1 MKMKKMIKTL
11 CLTALLI
18 IANGAMAQS
27 DTIVSVKPFKH
38 LDLNITTGT
47 TGLGIELGTPISD
60 MFSVRAGYSFVPKF
74 HHNMD
79 FAIQVGEEAES
90 KWDENG
96 NRVETKFDRLA
107 KRLEEVTGMTVDDN
121 VRMIGEPTFH
131 NWHLLVDVRP
141 FRNKSWHLTTGF
153 YFGPSDIAKAYNS
166 TEEMQTLM
174 GVNLYNNIY
183 DKVLNREPIYGD
195 IYLSPWEGIGEQL
208 IQYGRMGI
216 LVGEFA
222 NQYKTDSDG
231 NIMKDA
237 DGNPIRKTYFMEPD
251 ADGMVKATMKV
262 NSFKPYLG
270 FGYGG
275 RISKKSDEYYISFDC
290 GVMFWGGKP
299 DLITHDGTNL
309 SKDVIIARG
318 DVKSYVDLMNKF
330 CVYPVINLKLTKRI
344 F

>member
-1 MKMKKMIKTL
+1 MKKMIKTL

-47 TGLGIELGTPISD
+47 TGLGIELATPISD

-107 KRLEEVTGMTVDDN
+107 KKLEEVTGMTVDDN

-153 YFGPSDIAKAYNS
+153 
-166 TEEMQTLM
+166 
-174 GVNLYNNIY
+174 
-183 DKVLNREPIYGD
+183 
-195 IYLSPWEGIGEQL
+195 
-208 IQYGRMGI
+208 
-216 LVGEFA
+216 
-222 NQYKTDSDG
+222 
-231 NIMKDA
+231 
-237 DGNPIRKTYFMEPD
+237 
-251 ADGMVKATMKV
+251 
-262 NSFKPYLG
+262 
-270 FGYGG
+270 
-275 RISKKSDEYYISFDC
+275 
-290 GVMFWGGKP
+290 
-299 DLITHDGTNL
+299 
-309 SKDVIIARG
+309 
-318 DVKSYVDLMNKF
+318 
-330 CVYPVINLKLTKRI
+330 
-344 F
+344 